1 MYNTWQMT
9 QAKHLGRHA
18 GKTPTI
24 LFAFVFLLILG
35 IFSWGLEYKLSL
47 YQTAQTQQLTVPAA
61 KLLSQKERPQTLQEL
76 AGIFNDTQ
84 QKIFGGGNLP
94 LIGMLCV
101 VFFCTL
107 SLQTARIAPSQVH
120 ASSRRQHSY
129 SHYFSF
135 RPPPIF

>member
-1 MYNTWQMT
+1 MA
-9 QAKHLGRHA
+9 QAKHLGRYA
-18 GKTPTI
+18 GKTSAI

-35 IFSWGLEYKLSL
+35 IVSWGLEYKLSL
-47 YQTAQTQQLTVPAA
+47 YQTAQTPQLTVPAA

-84 QKIFGGGNLP
+84 QKLYGSGNVP
-94 LIGMLCV
+94 LLEMLCV
-101 VFFCTL
+101 VFFCML
-107 SLQTARIAPSQVH
+107 PLQTARIAPSLVH
-120 ASSRRQHSY
+120 ASSRRQYSY